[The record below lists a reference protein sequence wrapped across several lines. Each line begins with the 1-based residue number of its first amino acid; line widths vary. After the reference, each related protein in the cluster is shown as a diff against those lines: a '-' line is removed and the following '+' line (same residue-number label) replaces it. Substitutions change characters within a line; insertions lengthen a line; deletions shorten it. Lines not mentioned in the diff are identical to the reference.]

1 MDQVPKLPRPLRPLL
16 PALESPDVTAGAQRH
31 FTLPRKRTLI
41 KGACQTCRKRKV
53 KCDGAK
59 PRCLACA
66 RKGSECEYFDNV
78 PKGHGRQLFSLQ
90 NRLNDHE
97 ELLHHIQSRK
107 EEDVHDI
114 VRRIRRGDSTRA
126 ILQQLRDGD
135 LLLQMSL
142 VPQSW
147 CRYSFPL
154 TRDMPLFLN
163 ARDNPYLNSL
173 IYKETMEHPCVRAT
187 NENNKTPTYSNR
199 LIQYHLPYHA
209 AKVVDPRLSSGNMIH
224 WTSVSVTGALFSEL
238 LQMYFLYEYPIFPFL
253 HMDSFL
259 EDLVTSRRQFCSS
272 LLVNAVLAAGCQG
285 YAKIANRTEFW
296 NPRTLQYQFSAEA
309 RRLWDMEVDSPSLT
323 TIQAGLIMSLTCNVN
338 GVDKAGWSY
347 LVRATAMA
355 NRLQIFEDLLDTTR
369 RRIRD
374 ARALTSWSLFLWQSI
389 FSFHFYRTPLL
400 KDPPQVQLPNP
411 MDNSAWYPKIWILY
425 PSNQNPISVNYGDY
439 FKAAAEFQI
448 IVNSIGSSAFP
459 RIGSQANLS
468 SKQAQDF
475 YSKLRKWYHC
485 LPDSLSITNVVL
497 PWQLSLHMHYFN
509 LINWLMEP
517 FTVPETTY
525 TGGEATGA
533 SSFQAVEETVP
544 EALVI
549 NAKISLETVFRLYYM
564 RHGFE
569 IFDPL
574 MLQFHSFVGFM
585 ALKELSDGR
594 EKPPGL
600 VKALQSTLALATLGL
615 RDQGKNSY
623 LGDTIFR
630 ILRDMAAS
638 KHALP
643 ANEIIAMSK
652 EDEDTKAEIAEHI
665 NSQFP
670 INVVSIADDPEPH
683 RVESLISQYKEI
695 ELNNQSDRSEMGCSP
710 RDC

>member
-374 ARALTSWSLFLWQSI
+374 ARALTSWSLFLWQS
-389 FSFHFYRTPLL
+389 
-400 KDPPQVQLPNP
+400 
-411 MDNSAWYPKIWILY
+411 
-425 PSNQNPISVNYGDY
+425 
-439 FKAAAEFQI
+439 
-448 IVNSIGSSAFP
+448 
-459 RIGSQANLS
+459 
-468 SKQAQDF
+468 
-475 YSKLRKWYHC
+475 
-485 LPDSLSITNVVL
+485 
-497 PWQLSLHMHYFN
+497 MHYFN